1 MAEVS
6 YLLTIGGQ
14 PADGELL
21 ASVQS
26 LEVEDHADLAD
37 MLRLRIAIAVAA
49 GGSHWNVVDDGLFDR
64 LANVRVSAKVG
75 PGRAEPVI
83 DAYVIDSRAAF
94 SSEPGRSVLDVVAMD
109 ATALLSLEEKV
120 KSWPDQ
126 ADSAIASSIFS
137 DYGFTANVRDSQPV
151 RQQEETTTIQRGT
164 DIAFLRKLAERN
176 GYETFV
182 EVAADGGTEGHF
194 HPPDLDEQPQAVLNV
209 NLGSATNVDDFN
221 ARYDMLAATTAQ
233 VTGLDVSDG
242 STQPADAQN
251 SQQTALGG
259 SSAVPADR
267 PRKVLLS
274 GTGLSSA
281 GELQTLAQAV
291 VDRSAFSITA
301 EGTVHG
307 AAIGTLLKAKTPVLV
322 RGAGREFSGTY
333 YVQRVR
339 HVFSGEGHAQHFS
352 LRRNAS
358 GLTRQ
363 EQFQDDDAA
372 APQPAVQI

>member
-6 YLLTIGGQ
+6 YTLTVAGQ

-37 MLRLRIAIAVAA
+37 MLRLRIAIAVAS

-64 LANVRVSAKVG
+64 LANLRVAAKVG
-75 PGRAEPVI
+75 TGRAEPVI

-94 SSEPGRSVLDVVAMD
+94 SSEPGRSVLEVVAMD

-151 RQQEETTTIQRGT
+151 RQQEDTTTIQRGT

-176 GYETFV
+176 GYETYV
-182 EVAADGGTEGHF
+182 EVAEDGGTEGHF
-194 HPPDLDEQPQAVLNV
+194 HPPELDDQPQAVLNV
-209 NLGSATNVDDFN
+209 NLGSDTNVDDFN

-242 STQPADAQN
+242 STQAADAQN
-251 SQQTALGG
+251 SRQTTLGG
-259 SSAVPADR
+259 SSAVAADR

-274 GTGLSSA
+274 GTALSSA

-291 VDRSAFSITA
+291 VDRSAFAITA

-307 AAIGTLLKAKTPVLV
+307 AAIGTLLKAKKPVLV

-339 HVFSGEGHAQHFS
+339 HVFSGEGHAQRFS

-363 EQFQDDDAA
+363 EQFRDDDAV